1 MRIPLDYYR
10 ILGLPIQAPAEQLT
24 QAHHDRTRQ
33 MPRREYSE
41 NALASR
47 RALLDE
53 AYGVLSDSAQRSVYD
68 ARFLT
73 TQVESDLTVSPW
85 MSLAEQTPHIDM
97 GEHHL
102 VGALLILQ
110 ELGEYELVLK
120 VGRPYLSSGRLSS
133 GGTGLKSGQFGDP
146 QVALSDTVLTIA
158 FACLELGREHW
169 QQGQHE
175 TAAEA
180 LETGEELL
188 VREGLFEGIRAE
200 IQSDLLRLRPYRIL
214 ELLALPE
221 PEYARDRRKGMDL
234 LQDML
239 RERDGVD
246 GAGDDQSGLTMDD
259 FLRFIQ
265 QLRSYLTAEEQ
276 QVLFEEEAR
285 RPSAVATYLAIYA
298 LMARG
303 FAEHQPALI
312 RRAKHL
318 LSKLSVRQ
326 DVHLE
331 QSVCALLLGQ
341 TEEAN
346 RLLELSQEYE
356 PIAFI
361 REHSQGSPDWLP
373 GLCLYAERWVGGE
386 VFPHFRD
393 LSEHRA
399 SLKDYFADD
408 QVQSYL
414 EELPAEAAEGFAIAP
429 ALGSRSTS
437 LGSATGMTDARK
449 SDGMAI
455 GSAMAIG
462 ESRGAAASPSS
473 RPRRGSTPLSS
484 RGAASGIAS
493 GSTHSAEAQST
504 RSSLSSSD
512 GDDSMETAER
522 VSFGDRSADRGVVRS
537 ALVGGGLA
545 AAGAAMVQNS
555 PSSHGSPQS
564 NPTQPA
570 VTQTHSLGGAQ
581 TVNESDRQ
589 MGSPSAVPRTAP
601 RTRPR
606 TTGRSAPKSKPKW
619 TLPLWFPWALGL
631 AGVMAMGFGISRWWR
646 SAPAAIAPSP
656 TPSLA
661 LATAGTPGQPM
672 PVQGDLNDATAKQIL
687 ELWFTTKKA
696 AMGSGYAIAQLD
708 QALSDPKLSVWRKEA
723 GDAQR
728 DGAHVEY
735 EHAMEIKKVEVNP
748 KDPDR
753 ALITANVRELRK
765 YYEGSVMREDQ
776 TDDLQLRYSLVR
788 QNNQWKISDWQKSE

>member
-10 ILGLPIQAPAEQLT
+10 ILGLPIQAPPEQLT

-47 RALLDE
+47 RSLLDE
-53 AYGVLSDSAQRSVYD
+53 AYGILSDPAQRSAYD
-68 ARFLT
+68 ERFLT
-73 TQVESDLTVSPW
+73 TQVESDLMASPLA
-85 MSLAEQTPHIDM
+85 SLAEQTPHIDIA
-97 GEHHL
+97 EDNL

-221 PEYARDRRKGMDL
+221 PEYVRDRRKGLNL

-239 RERDGVD
+239 HERDGVD

-298 LMARG
+298 LIARG

-414 EELPAEAAEGFAIAP
+414 EELPVEVSEGFAGVS
-429 ALGSRSTS
+429 ALAGRSMSTGATGAANTWS
-437 LGSATGMTDARK
+437 SDETLEFGSATAVG
-449 SDGMAI
+449 G
-455 GSAMAIG
+455 
-462 ESRGAAASPSS
+462 SRGAATSSPASRS
-473 RPRRGSTPLSS
+473 RRGSVVTNSM
-484 RGAASGIAS
+484 AAP
-493 GSTHSAEAQST
+493 ST
-504 RSSLSSSD
+504 RSPSASE

-522 VSFGDRSADRGVVRS
+522 VSFGPRSADRGAVRA
-537 ALVGGGLA
+537 ALGGGLV
-545 AAGAAMVQNS
+545 AGTAGVAIAQNS
-555 PSSHGSPQS
+555 ASSHRSSQHIQMPHQGMAQNSNAIDRPVVSSPA
-564 NPTQPA
+564 P
-570 VTQTHSLGGAQ
+570 
-581 TVNESDRQ
+581 
-589 MGSPSAVPRTAP
+589 PRTP
-601 RTRPR
+601 LGERPRPR
-606 TTGRSAPKSKPKW
+606 TTGRSNPKSKLKW
-619 TLPLWFPWALGL
+619 ALPLWFPWALGL
-631 AGVMAMGFGISRWWR
+631 AGVMAMGFGMSRWWR
-646 SAPAAIAPSP
+646 SAPAAIVSTP
-656 TPSLA
+656 TPTVA
-661 LATAGTPGQPM
+661 LATAGIPGQPV
-672 PVQGDLNDATAKQIL
+672 PIQGDLNTATAKQIL

-696 AMGSGYAIAQLD
+696 AMGQGHTIAQLD
-708 QALSDPKLSVWRKEA
+708 QALSEPKLSVWRKEA

-735 EHAMEIKKVEVNP
+735 EHAVEVKKVDVNP
-748 KDPDR
+748 TDSNR
-753 ALITANVRELRK
+753 ASITANVRELRK
-765 YYEGSVMREDQ
+765 YYEGSAMKEDQ
-776 TDDLQLRYSLVR
+776 TDDLQLRYNLVR

>member
-10 ILGLPIQAPAEQLT
+10 ILGLPIQAPPEQLT

-41 NALASR
+41 NVLASR
-47 RALLDE
+47 RSLLDE
-53 AYGVLSDSAQRSVYD
+53 AYGILSDPAQRSAYD
-68 ARFLT
+68 ERFLT
-73 TQVESDLTVSPW
+73 TQVESDLMASPLA
-85 MSLAEQTPHIDM
+85 SLAEQTPHIDIA
-97 GEHHL
+97 EDNL

-221 PEYARDRRKGMDL
+221 PEYVRDRRKGLNL

-239 RERDGVD
+239 HERDGVD

-298 LMARG
+298 LIARG

-414 EELPAEAAEGFAIAP
+414 EELPVEVSEGFAGVS
-429 ALGSRSTS
+429 ALAGRSMSTVATGAANTWS
-437 LGSATGMTDARK
+437 SDETLEFGSATAVG
-449 SDGMAI
+449 G
-455 GSAMAIG
+455 
-462 ESRGAAASPSS
+462 SRGAATSSPASRS
-473 RPRRGSTPLSS
+473 RRGSVVTNSM
-484 RGAASGIAS
+484 AAP
-493 GSTHSAEAQST
+493 ST
-504 RSSLSSSD
+504 RSLSASE

-522 VSFGDRSADRGVVRS
+522 VSFGPRSADRGAVRA
-537 ALVGGGLA
+537 ALGGGLV
-545 AAGAAMVQNS
+545 AGTAGVAIAQNS
-555 PSSHGSPQS
+555 ASSHRSSQHIQMPHQGMAQNSNAIDRPVVSSPA
-564 NPTQPA
+564 P
-570 VTQTHSLGGAQ
+570 
-581 TVNESDRQ
+581 
-589 MGSPSAVPRTAP
+589 PRTP
-601 RTRPR
+601 LGERPRPR
-606 TTGRSAPKSKPKW
+606 TTGRSNPKSKLKW
-619 TLPLWFPWALGL
+619 ALPLWFPWALGL
-631 AGVMAMGFGISRWWR
+631 AGVMAMGFGMSRWWR
-646 SAPAAIAPSP
+646 SAPAAIVSTP
-656 TPSLA
+656 TPTVA
-661 LATAGTPGQPM
+661 LATAGIPGQPV
-672 PVQGDLNDATAKQIL
+672 PIQGDLNTATAKQIL

-696 AMGSGYAIAQLD
+696 AMGQGHTIAQLD
-708 QALSDPKLSVWRKEA
+708 QALSEPKLSVWRKEA

-735 EHAMEIKKVEVNP
+735 EHAVEVKKVDVNP
-748 KDPDR
+748 TDSNR
-753 ALITANVRELRK
+753 ASITANVRELRK
-765 YYEGSVMREDQ
+765 YYEGSAMKEDQ
-776 TDDLQLRYSLVR
+776 TDDLQLRYNLVR

>member
-10 ILGLPIQAPAEQLT
+10 ILGLPIQAPPEQLT

-47 RALLDE
+47 RSLLDE
-53 AYGVLSDSAQRSVYD
+53 AYGILSDPAQRSAYD
-68 ARFLT
+68 ERFLT
-73 TQVESDLTVSPW
+73 TQVESDLMASPLA
-85 MSLAEQTPHIDM
+85 SLAEQTPHIDIA
-97 GEHHL
+97 EDNL

-221 PEYARDRRKGMDL
+221 PEYVRDRRKGLNL

-239 RERDGVD
+239 HERDGVD

-298 LMARG
+298 LIARG

-414 EELPAEAAEGFAIAP
+414 EELPVEVSEGFAGVS
-429 ALGSRSTS
+429 ALAGRSMSTGATGAANPWS
-437 LGSATGMTDARK
+437 SDETLEFGSATAVG
-449 SDGMAI
+449 G
-455 GSAMAIG
+455 
-462 ESRGAAASPSS
+462 SRGAATSSPASRS
-473 RPRRGSTPLSS
+473 RRGSVVTNSM
-484 RGAASGIAS
+484 AAP
-493 GSTHSAEAQST
+493 ST
-504 RSSLSSSD
+504 RSPSASE

-522 VSFGDRSADRGVVRS
+522 VSFGPRSADRGAVRA
-537 ALVGGGLA
+537 ALGGGLV
-545 AAGAAMVQNS
+545 AGAAGVAIAQNS
-555 PSSHGSPQS
+555 ASSHRSSQHIQMPHQGMAQNSNAIDRPVVSSPA
-564 NPTQPA
+564 P
-570 VTQTHSLGGAQ
+570 
-581 TVNESDRQ
+581 
-589 MGSPSAVPRTAP
+589 PRTP
-601 RTRPR
+601 LGERPRPR
-606 TTGRSAPKSKPKW
+606 TTGRSNPKSKLKW
-619 TLPLWFPWALGL
+619 ALPLWFPWALGL
-631 AGVMAMGFGISRWWR
+631 AGVMAMGFGMSRWWR
-646 SAPAAIAPSP
+646 SAPAAIVSTP
-656 TPSLA
+656 TPTVA
-661 LATAGTPGQPM
+661 LATAGIPGQPV
-672 PVQGDLNDATAKQIL
+672 PIQGDLNTATAKQIL

-696 AMGSGYAIAQLD
+696 AMGQGHTIAQLD
-708 QALSDPKLSVWRKEA
+708 QALSEPKLSVWRKEA

-735 EHAMEIKKVEVNP
+735 EHAVEVKKVDVNP
-748 KDPDR
+748 TDSNR
-753 ALITANVRELRK
+753 ASITANVRELRK
-765 YYEGSVMREDQ
+765 YYEGSAMKEDQ
-776 TDDLQLRYSLVR
+776 TDDLQLRYNLVR

>member
-10 ILGLPIQAPAEQLT
+10 ILGLPIQAPPEQLT

-47 RALLDE
+47 RSLLDE
-53 AYGVLSDSAQRSVYD
+53 AYGILSDPAQRSAYD
-68 ARFLT
+68 ERFLT
-73 TQVESDLTVSPW
+73 TQVESDLMASPLA
-85 MSLAEQTPHIDM
+85 SLAEQTPHIDIA
-97 GEHHL
+97 EDNL

-221 PEYARDRRKGMDL
+221 PEYVRDRRKGLNL

-239 RERDGVD
+239 HERDGVD

-298 LMARG
+298 LIARG

-414 EELPAEAAEGFAIAP
+414 EELPVEVSEGFAGVS
-429 ALGSRSTS
+429 ALAGRSMSTGATGAANTWS
-437 LGSATGMTDARK
+437 SDETLEFGSATAVG
-449 SDGMAI
+449 G
-455 GSAMAIG
+455 
-462 ESRGAAASPSS
+462 SRGAATSSPASRS
-473 RPRRGSTPLSS
+473 RRGSVVTNSM
-484 RGAASGIAS
+484 AAP
-493 GSTHSAEAQST
+493 ST
-504 RSSLSSSD
+504 RSPSASE

-522 VSFGDRSADRGVVRS
+522 VSFGPRSADRGAVRA
-537 ALVGGGLA
+537 ALGGGLV
-545 AAGAAMVQNS
+545 AGAAGVAIAQNS
-555 PSSHGSPQS
+555 ASSHRSSQHIQMPHQGMAQNSNAIDRPVVSSPA
-564 NPTQPA
+564 P
-570 VTQTHSLGGAQ
+570 
-581 TVNESDRQ
+581 
-589 MGSPSAVPRTAP
+589 PRTP
-601 RTRPR
+601 LGERPRPR
-606 TTGRSAPKSKPKW
+606 TTGRSNPKSKLKW
-619 TLPLWFPWALGL
+619 ALPLWFPWALGL
-631 AGVMAMGFGISRWWR
+631 AGVMAMGFGMSRWWR
-646 SAPAAIAPSP
+646 SAPAAIVSTP
-656 TPSLA
+656 TPTVA
-661 LATAGTPGQPM
+661 LATAGIPGQPV
-672 PVQGDLNDATAKQIL
+672 PIQGDLNTATAKQIL

-696 AMGSGYAIAQLD
+696 AMGQGHTIAQLD
-708 QALSDPKLSVWRKEA
+708 QALSEPKLSVWRKEA

-735 EHAMEIKKVEVNP
+735 EHAVEVKKVDVNP
-748 KDPDR
+748 TDSNR
-753 ALITANVRELRK
+753 ASITANVRELRK
-765 YYEGSVMREDQ
+765 YYEGSAMKEDQ
-776 TDDLQLRYSLVR
+776 TDDLQLRYNLVR

>member
-10 ILGLPIQAPAEQLT
+10 ILGLPIQAPPEQLT

-47 RALLDE
+47 RSLLDE
-53 AYGVLSDSAQRSVYD
+53 AYGILSDPAQRSAFD
-68 ARFLT
+68 ERFLT
-73 TQVESDLTVSPW
+73 TQVESDLMASPLA
-85 MSLAEQTPHIDM
+85 SLAEQTAHIDIA
-97 GEHHL
+97 EDNL

-221 PEYARDRRKGMDL
+221 PEYVRDRRKGLNL

-298 LMARG
+298 LIARG

-414 EELPAEAAEGFAIAP
+414 EELPVEVSEGFAGVS
-429 ALGSRSTS
+429 ALAGRSMSTGATGAANPWS
-437 LGSATGMTDARK
+437 SDETLEFGSATAVG
-449 SDGMAI
+449 G
-455 GSAMAIG
+455 
-462 ESRGAAASPSS
+462 SRGAATSSPASRS
-473 RPRRGSTPLSS
+473 RRGSVVTDSM
-484 RGAASGIAS
+484 AAP
-493 GSTHSAEAQST
+493 ST
-504 RSSLSSSD
+504 RSPSASE
-512 GDDSMETAER
+512 GNDSMETAER
-522 VSFGDRSADRGVVRS
+522 VSFCPRSADRGAVRA
-537 ALVGGGLA
+537 ALGGGLV
-545 AAGAAMVQNS
+545 AGTAGVAIAQNS
-555 PSSHGSPQS
+555 ASSHRSSQYIQTPHQGMAQNSNAIDRPVVSSPA
-564 NPTQPA
+564 P
-570 VTQTHSLGGAQ
+570 
-581 TVNESDRQ
+581 
-589 MGSPSAVPRTAP
+589 PRTP
-601 RTRPR
+601 LGERPRPR
-606 TTGRSAPKSKPKW
+606 TTGRSNPKSKLKW
-619 TLPLWFPWALGL
+619 ALPLWFPWALGL
-631 AGVMAMGFGISRWWR
+631 AGVMAMGFGMSRWWR
-646 SAPAAIAPSP
+646 SAPAAIVSTP
-656 TPSLA
+656 TPTPTVA
-661 LATAGTPGQPM
+661 LATAGIPGQPV
-672 PVQGDLNDATAKQIL
+672 PIQGDLNAATAKQIL

-696 AMGSGYAIAQLD
+696 AMGQGYAIAQLD
-708 QALSDPKLSVWRKEA
+708 QALSEPKLSVWRKEA
-723 GDAQR
+723 EDAQR

-735 EHAMEIKKVEVNP
+735 EHAVEVKKVDVNP
-748 KDPDR
+748 TDPNR
-753 ALITANVRELRK
+753 ASITANVRELRK
-765 YYEGSVMREDQ
+765 YYEGSAMKEDQ

>member
-1 MRIPLDYYR
+1 MSGSLGNCWGHRNVRIPLDYYR
-10 ILGLPIQAPAEQLT
+10 ILGLPIQAPPEQLT

-47 RALLDE
+47 RSLLDE
-53 AYGVLSDSAQRSVYD
+53 AYGILSDPAQRSAFD
-68 ARFLT
+68 ERFLT
-73 TQVESDLTVSPW
+73 TQVESDLMASPLA
-85 MSLAEQTPHIDM
+85 SLAEQTPHIDIA
-97 GEHHL
+97 EDNL

-221 PEYARDRRKGMDL
+221 PEYVRDRRKGLNL

-298 LMARG
+298 LIARG

-414 EELPAEAAEGFAIAP
+414 EELPVEVSEGFAGVS
-429 ALGSRSTS
+429 ALAGRSMSTGATGAANPWS
-437 LGSATGMTDARK
+437 SDETLEFGSATAVG
-449 SDGMAI
+449 G
-455 GSAMAIG
+455 
-462 ESRGAAASPSS
+462 SRGAATSSPASRS
-473 RPRRGSTPLSS
+473 RRGSVVTDSM
-484 RGAASGIAS
+484 AAP
-493 GSTHSAEAQST
+493 ST
-504 RSSLSSSD
+504 RSPSD
-512 GDDSMETAER
+512 SEGNDSIETAER
-522 VSFGDRSADRGVVRS
+522 VSFCPRSADRGAVRA
-537 ALVGGGLA
+537 ALGGGLV
-545 AAGAAMVQNS
+545 AGTAGVAIAQNS
-555 PSSHGSPQS
+555 ASSHRSSQYIQTPHQGMAQNSNAIDRPVVSSPA
-564 NPTQPA
+564 P
-570 VTQTHSLGGAQ
+570 
-581 TVNESDRQ
+581 
-589 MGSPSAVPRTAP
+589 PRTP
-601 RTRPR
+601 LGERPRPR
-606 TTGRSAPKSKPKW
+606 TTGRSNPKSKLKW
-619 TLPLWFPWALGL
+619 ALPLWFPWALGL
-631 AGVMAMGFGISRWWR
+631 AGVMAMGFGMSRWWR
-646 SAPAAIAPSP
+646 SAPAAIVSTP
-656 TPSLA
+656 TPTPTVA
-661 LATAGTPGQPM
+661 LATAGIPGQPV
-672 PVQGDLNDATAKQIL
+672 PIQGDLNAATAKQIL

-696 AMGSGYAIAQLD
+696 AMGPGYAIAQLD
-708 QALSDPKLSVWRKEA
+708 QALSEPKLSVWRKEA

-735 EHAMEIKKVEVNP
+735 EHAIEVKKLDVNP
-748 KDPDR
+748 TDPNR
-753 ALITANVRELRK
+753 ASITANVRELRK
-765 YYEGSVMREDQ
+765 YYEGSAMKEDQ

>member
-10 ILGLPIQAPAEQLT
+10 ILGLPIQAPPEQLT

-47 RALLDE
+47 RSLLDE
-53 AYGVLSDSAQRSVYD
+53 AYGILSDPAQRSAYD
-68 ARFLT
+68 ERFLT
-73 TQVESDLTVSPW
+73 TQVESDLMASPLA
-85 MSLAEQTPHIDM
+85 SLAEQTPHIDIA
-97 GEHHL
+97 EDNL

-221 PEYARDRRKGMDL
+221 PEYVRDRRKGLNL

-298 LMARG
+298 LIARG

-414 EELPAEAAEGFAIAP
+414 EELPVEVSEGFAGVS
-429 ALGSRSTS
+429 ALAGRSMSTGATGAANPWS
-437 LGSATGMTDARK
+437 SDETLEFGSATAVG
-449 SDGMAI
+449 G
-455 GSAMAIG
+455 
-462 ESRGAAASPSS
+462 SRGAATSSPASRS
-473 RPRRGSTPLSS
+473 RRGSVVTDSM
-484 RGAASGIAS
+484 AAP
-493 GSTHSAEAQST
+493 ST
-504 RSSLSSSD
+504 RSPSD
-512 GDDSMETAER
+512 SEGNDSIETAER
-522 VSFGDRSADRGVVRS
+522 VSFCPRSADRGAVRA
-537 ALVGGGLA
+537 ALGGGLV
-545 AAGAAMVQNS
+545 AGTAGVAIAQNS
-555 PSSHGSPQS
+555 ASSHRSSQYIQTPHQGMAQNSNAIDRPVVSSPA
-564 NPTQPA
+564 P
-570 VTQTHSLGGAQ
+570 
-581 TVNESDRQ
+581 
-589 MGSPSAVPRTAP
+589 PRTP
-601 RTRPR
+601 LGERPRPR
-606 TTGRSAPKSKPKW
+606 TTGRSNPKSKLKW
-619 TLPLWFPWALGL
+619 ALPLWFPWALGL
-631 AGVMAMGFGISRWWR
+631 AGVMAMGFGMSRWWR
-646 SAPAAIAPSP
+646 SAPAAIVSTP
-656 TPSLA
+656 TPTPTVA
-661 LATAGTPGQPM
+661 LATAGIPGQPV
-672 PVQGDLNDATAKQIL
+672 PIQGDLNTATAKQIL

-696 AMGSGYAIAQLD
+696 AMGPGYAIAQLD
-708 QALSDPKLSVWRKEA
+708 QALSEPKLSVWRKEA

-735 EHAMEIKKVEVNP
+735 EHAIEVKKLDVNP
-748 KDPDR
+748 TDPNR
-753 ALITANVRELRK
+753 ASITANVRELRK
-765 YYEGSVMREDQ
+765 YYEGSAMKEDQ

>member
-10 ILGLPIQAPAEQLT
+10 ILGLPIQAPPEQLT

-47 RALLDE
+47 RSLLDE
-53 AYGVLSDSAQRSVYD
+53 AYGILSDPAQRSAFD
-68 ARFLT
+68 ERFLT
-73 TQVESDLTVSPW
+73 TQVESDLMASPLA
-85 MSLAEQTPHIDM
+85 SLAEQTPHIDIA
-97 GEHHL
+97 EDNL

-221 PEYARDRRKGMDL
+221 PEYVRDRRKGLNL

-298 LMARG
+298 LIARG

-414 EELPAEAAEGFAIAP
+414 EELPVEVSEGFAGVS
-429 ALGSRSTS
+429 ALAGRSMSTGATGAANPWS
-437 LGSATGMTDARK
+437 SDETLEFGSATAVG
-449 SDGMAI
+449 G
-455 GSAMAIG
+455 
-462 ESRGAAASPSS
+462 SRGAATFSPASRS
-473 RPRRGSTPLSS
+473 RRGSVVTDSM
-484 RGAASGIAS
+484 AAP
-493 GSTHSAEAQST
+493 ST
-504 RSSLSSSD
+504 RSPSAPE
-512 GDDSMETAER
+512 GNDSMETAER
-522 VSFGDRSADRGVVRS
+522 VSFCPRSADRGAVRA
-537 ALVGGGLA
+537 ALGGGLV
-545 AAGAAMVQNS
+545 AGTAGVAIAQNS
-555 PSSHGSPQS
+555 ASSHRSSQYIQTPHQGMAQNSNAIDRPVVSSPA
-564 NPTQPA
+564 P
-570 VTQTHSLGGAQ
+570 
-581 TVNESDRQ
+581 
-589 MGSPSAVPRTAP
+589 PRTP
-601 RTRPR
+601 LGERPRPR
-606 TTGRSAPKSKPKW
+606 TTGRSNPKSKLKW
-619 TLPLWFPWALGL
+619 ALPLWFPWALGL
-631 AGVMAMGFGISRWWR
+631 AGVMAMGFGMSRWWR
-646 SAPAAIAPSP
+646 SAPAAIVSTP
-656 TPSLA
+656 TPTPTVA
-661 LATAGTPGQPM
+661 LATAGIPGQPV
-672 PVQGDLNDATAKQIL
+672 PIQGDLNAATAKQIL

-696 AMGSGYAIAQLD
+696 AMGQGYAIAQLD
-708 QALSDPKLSVWRKEA
+708 QALSEPKLSVWRKEA

-735 EHAMEIKKVEVNP
+735 EHAIEVKKLDVNP
-748 KDPDR
+748 TDPNR
-753 ALITANVRELRK
+753 ASITANVRELRK
-765 YYEGSVMREDQ
+765 YYEGSAMKEDQ

>member
-1 MRIPLDYYR
+1 MGTNVRIPLDYYR

-41 NALASR
+41 NALAAR

-53 AYGVLSDSAQRSVYD
+53 AYGVLSDPGKRAAYD
-68 ARFLT
+68 ERFLT
-73 TQVESDLTVSPW
+73 TQYESEVTSTV
-85 MSLAEQTPHIDM
+85 EQTPHIDIA
-97 GEHHL
+97 EQHL

-120 VGRPYLSSGRLSS
+120 VGRPYLSSGRLSG

-169 QQGQHE
+169 QQAQHE

-221 PEYARDRRKGMDL
+221 NDNARDRRKGLDL

-246 GAGDDQSGLTMDD
+246 GAGDDHSGLNMDD

-298 LMARG
+298 LIARG

-312 RRAKHL
+312 RRAKLL
-318 LSKLSVRQ
+318 LSKLSARQ

-373 GLCLYAERWVGGE
+373 GLCLYTERWVGGE

-393 LSEHRA
+393 LSQHRA
-399 SLKDYFADD
+399 SLKEYFADD

-414 EELPAEAAEGFAIAP
+414 EELPLEGAEGVPMAIGLAGRTVAPVPTTPSEWRPEAAATTVGAVGAV
-429 ALGSRSTS
+429 ALGSGRST
-437 LGSATGMTDARK
+437 
-449 SDGMAI
+449 
-455 GSAMAIG
+455 
-462 ESRGAAASPSS
+462 GAVAPRS
-473 RPRRGSTPLSS
+473 RRGSASA
-484 RGAASGIAS
+484 RGNA
-493 GSTHSAEAQST
+493 
-504 RSSLSSSD
+504 SSD
-512 GDDSMETAER
+512 LEEPMETAER
-522 VSFGDRSADRGVVRS
+522 VSSVDRGADRGSDRGVDRGRGASRS
-537 ALVGGGLA
+537 TVAAVGAGALA
-545 AAGAAMVQNS
+545 AGGTIALGHANAQSNLAQSNLQSNSTLENELGEPLTERERAAML
-555 PSSHGSPQS
+555 PPEA
-564 NPTQPA
+564 PP
-570 VTQTHSLGGAQ
+570 GA
-581 TVNESDRQ
+581 
-589 MGSPSAVPRTAP
+589 
-601 RTRPR
+601 RPKARAR
-606 TTGRSAPKSKPKW
+606 TTGRSPQKSRNPKKQPRW
-619 TLPLWFPWALGL
+619 VIPLWLPWALGL
-631 AGVMAMGFGISRWWR
+631 VGVMAMGFGISRLMR
-646 SAPAAIAPSP
+646 SAPTAVTP
-656 TPSLA
+656 TPTPTLA
-661 LATAGTPGQPM
+661 LATATSGQPV
-672 PVQGDLNDATAKQIL
+672 PVQGDLNEATAKQIL

-696 AMGSGYAIAQLD
+696 AMGSGYAASQLE
-708 QALSDPKLSVWRKEA
+708 QALTEPKLSAWRKES

-735 EHAMEIKKVEVNP
+735 DHAVEIKKVEINP
-748 KDPDR
+748 TDPNR
-753 ALITANVRELRK
+753 ASVTANVRELRK
-765 YYEGSVMREDQ
+765 YFEGSTMKEDQ
-776 TDDLQLRYSLVR
+776 TDDLQLRYTLIR
-788 QNNQWKISDWQKSE
+788 QNNQWKISDWQ

>member
-10 ILGLPIQAPAEQLT
+10 ILGLPIQAPPEQLT

-47 RALLDE
+47 RSLLDE
-53 AYGVLSDSAQRSVYD
+53 AYGILSDPAQRSAYD
-68 ARFLT
+68 ERFLT
-73 TQVESDLTVSPW
+73 TQVESDLMASPLA
-85 MSLAEQTPHIDM
+85 SLAEQTPHIDIA
-97 GEHHL
+97 EDNL

-221 PEYARDRRKGMDL
+221 PEYVRDRRKGLNL

-239 RERDGVD
+239 HERDGVD

-298 LMARG
+298 LIARG

-414 EELPAEAAEGFAIAP
+414 EELPVEVSEGFAGVS
-429 ALGSRSTS
+429 ALAGRSMSTGATGAADPWS
-437 LGSATGMTDARK
+437 SDETLEFGSATAVG
-449 SDGMAI
+449 G
-455 GSAMAIG
+455 
-462 ESRGAAASPSS
+462 SRGAATSSPASRS
-473 RPRRGSTPLSS
+473 RRGSVVTNSM
-484 RGAASGIAS
+484 AAP
-493 GSTHSAEAQST
+493 ST
-504 RSSLSSSD
+504 RSPSASE

-522 VSFGDRSADRGVVRS
+522 VSFGPRSADRGAVRA
-537 ALVGGGLA
+537 ALGGGLV
-545 AAGAAMVQNS
+545 AGAAGVAIAQNS
-555 PSSHGSPQS
+555 ASSHRSSQHIQMPHQGMAQNSNAIDRPVVSSPA
-564 NPTQPA
+564 P
-570 VTQTHSLGGAQ
+570 
-581 TVNESDRQ
+581 
-589 MGSPSAVPRTAP
+589 PRTP
-601 RTRPR
+601 LGERPRPR
-606 TTGRSAPKSKPKW
+606 TTGRSNPKSKLKW
-619 TLPLWFPWALGL
+619 ALPLWFPWALGL
-631 AGVMAMGFGISRWWR
+631 AGVMAMGFGMSRWWR
-646 SAPAAIAPSP
+646 SAPAAIVSTP
-656 TPSLA
+656 TPTVA
-661 LATAGTPGQPM
+661 LATAGIPGQSVPI
-672 PVQGDLNDATAKQIL
+672 QGDLNTATAKQIL

-696 AMGSGYAIAQLD
+696 AMGQGHTIAQLD
-708 QALSDPKLSVWRKEA
+708 QALSEPKLSVWRKEA

-735 EHAMEIKKVEVNP
+735 EHAVEVKKVDVNP
-748 KDPDR
+748 TDSNR
-753 ALITANVRELRK
+753 ASITANVRELRK
-765 YYEGSVMREDQ
+765 YYEGSAMKEDQ
-776 TDDLQLRYSLVR
+776 TDDLQLRYNLVR

>member
-1 MRIPLDYYR
+1 MSGSLGNCWGHRNVRIPLDYYR
-10 ILGLPIQAPAEQLT
+10 ILGLPIQAPPEQLT

-47 RALLDE
+47 RSLLDE
-53 AYGVLSDSAQRSVYD
+53 AYGILSDPAQRSAYD
-68 ARFLT
+68 ERFLT
-73 TQVESDLTVSPW
+73 TQVESDLMASPLA
-85 MSLAEQTPHIDM
+85 SLAEQTPHIDIA
-97 GEHHL
+97 EDNL

-221 PEYARDRRKGMDL
+221 PEYVRDRRKGLNL

-298 LMARG
+298 LIARG

-414 EELPAEAAEGFAIAP
+414 EELPVEVSEGFAGVS
-429 ALGSRSTS
+429 ALAGRSMSTGATGAANPWS
-437 LGSATGMTDARK
+437 SDETLEFGSATAVG
-449 SDGMAI
+449 G
-455 GSAMAIG
+455 
-462 ESRGAAASPSS
+462 SRGAATFSPASRS
-473 RPRRGSTPLSS
+473 RRGSVVTDSM
-484 RGAASGIAS
+484 AAP
-493 GSTHSAEAQST
+493 ST
-504 RSSLSSSD
+504 RSPSASE
-512 GDDSMETAER
+512 GNDSMETAER
-522 VSFGDRSADRGVVRS
+522 VSFCPRSADRGAVRA
-537 ALVGGGLA
+537 ALGGGLV
-545 AAGAAMVQNS
+545 AGTAGVAIAQNS
-555 PSSHGSPQS
+555 ASSHRSSQYIQTPHQGMAQNSNAIDRPVVSSPA
-564 NPTQPA
+564 P
-570 VTQTHSLGGAQ
+570 
-581 TVNESDRQ
+581 
-589 MGSPSAVPRTAP
+589 PRTP
-601 RTRPR
+601 LGERPRPR
-606 TTGRSAPKSKPKW
+606 TTGRSNPKSKLKW
-619 TLPLWFPWALGL
+619 ALPLWFPWALGL
-631 AGVMAMGFGISRWWR
+631 AGVMAMGFGMSRWWR
-646 SAPAAIAPSP
+646 SAPAAIVSTP
-656 TPSLA
+656 TPTPTVA
-661 LATAGTPGQPM
+661 LATAGIPGQPV
-672 PVQGDLNDATAKQIL
+672 PIQGDLNAATAKQIL

-696 AMGSGYAIAQLD
+696 AMGPGYAIAQLD
-708 QALSDPKLSVWRKEA
+708 QALSEPKLSVWRKEA

-735 EHAMEIKKVEVNP
+735 EHAIEVKKLDVNP
-748 KDPDR
+748 TDPNR
-753 ALITANVRELRK
+753 ASITANVRELRK
-765 YYEGSVMREDQ
+765 YYEGSAMKEDQ